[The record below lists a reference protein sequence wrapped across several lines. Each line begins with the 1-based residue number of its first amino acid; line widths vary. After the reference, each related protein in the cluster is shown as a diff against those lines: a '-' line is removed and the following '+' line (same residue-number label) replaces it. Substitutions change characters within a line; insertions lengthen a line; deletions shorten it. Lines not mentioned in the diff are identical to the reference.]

1 MLRLTIVVITFAVL
15 SIPTDMQAT
24 DRMHVAANTW
34 TCWTRTD
41 PSPDYPEGVVQ
52 VGSCSDLGGGTCS
65 FTAPDGADFNLQ
77 CTEVVRSADE
87 QDYADCKQTADLD
100 RAIAACGHIIEA
112 PFQRAADRVSAYL
125 RRGNAHLAKDD
136 LDGGIV
142 DYAEA
147 IKLDPG
153 NVSAY
158 ASRALA
164 YYARGDLDRAVADY
178 RAASKLD
185 ATKVAAM
192 VAANPDFKEIA
203 SAAGRAP

>member
-1 MLRLTIVVITFAVL
+1 MPRLTIVAMTFALL
-15 SIPTDMQAT
+15 SIPADVQAT
-24 DRMHVAANTW
+24 DRVHVAADEW
-34 TCWTRTD
+34 TCCYKD
-41 PSPDYPEGVVQ
+41 NSPEGWGGC
-52 VGSCSDLGGGTCS
+52 GSCRDLGGGTCS
-65 FTAPDGADFNLQ
+65 FTAGDLTSWNQ
-77 CTEVVRSADE
+77 ECTGLIRMRAGK
-87 QDYADCKQTADLD
+87 QDYADCKQTTDLD

-112 PFQRAADRVSAYL
+112 RSEPAADRVGAYL
-125 RRGNAHLAKDD
+125 RRGNAHLAKGD